1 LTFPILCDLIED
13 SVMTISDDEMSRA
26 MKLVAERMKLVIE
39 TAAGAS
45 VAAALF
51 QTDQLLKNWPDL
63 KKIGVILCGGNVD
76 LKNYP

>member
-1 LTFPILCDLIED
+1 
-13 SVMTISDDEMSRA
+13 MTISDDEMSRA